1 MRDEDV
7 PAIANNLRELYGDK
21 ALVIVAVQLGRAKMA
36 NQSEAVEMWHQVA
49 ETITAADDR
58 AAQ

>member
-21 ALVIVAVQLGRAKMA
+21 ALVVVAVQLGRAKMA

>member
-21 ALVIVAVQLGRAKMA
+21 ALVIVAVQLGRAKLA